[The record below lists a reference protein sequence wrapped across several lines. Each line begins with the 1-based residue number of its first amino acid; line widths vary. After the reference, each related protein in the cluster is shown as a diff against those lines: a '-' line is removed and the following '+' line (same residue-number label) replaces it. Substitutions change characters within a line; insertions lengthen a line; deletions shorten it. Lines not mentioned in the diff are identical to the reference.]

1 MTNKVITIG
10 TRGSDLALWQA
21 NYLKHQL
28 KEYCDLDA
36 RLQIIQTT
44 GDKITDLSFDKIEGK
59 GFFTKELE
67 EALLQGQ
74 IDVAVHSMKDMP
86 TDSPAGLC
94 LAAISYRED
103 SRDVL
108 LIHQRAV
115 NSEEELSLKK
125 GAVVGTSSVRRKS
138 QILHLRPDVKVE
150 DLRGN
155 VPTRIDKLK
164 KGDYDAI
171 LLAQAGLNRLAIDMD
186 EIKCIALHPAEFVP
200 APAQGVLAYQCR
212 VDDLELRKS
221 LMRIHDYEVAECTNV
236 ERKVLKMM
244 EGGCHIPLGVHCS
257 KDANGYYH
265 VHAAYSKG
273 LEHPLI
279 KIRKSQST
287 IFNLAELVAGELLK
301 YKQ

>member
-1 MTNKVITIG
+1 MTDKVITIG

-21 NYLKHQL
+21 NYLKNQL
-28 KEYCDLDA
+28 KENCGLESK
-36 RLQIIQTT
+36 LQIIQTT

-67 EALLQGQ
+67 EALLEGD

-86 TDSPAGLC
+86 TSSPAGLC
-94 LAAISYRED
+94 LAAVSYRED

-108 LIHQRAV
+108 LIHSRAI
-115 NSEEELSLKK
+115 SDDGELSLVKK
-125 GAVVGTSSVRRKS
+125 AVVGTSSVRRKS
-138 QILHLRPDVKVE
+138 QILHLRPDITVN

-155 VPTRIDKLK
+155 VPTRIGKLK
-164 KGDYDAI
+164 NGDYDAI
-171 LLAQAGLNRLAIDMD
+171 ILAQAGINRLSIDMQD
-186 EIKCIALHPAEFVP
+186 IKCIALHPAEFVP

-212 VDDLELRKS
+212 HDDLELRKT
-221 LMRIHDYEVAECTNV
+221 LMQLHNYDVAECTNV
-236 ERKVLKMM
+236 ERKILKMM
-244 EGGCHIPLGVHCS
+244 DGGCHIPLGVHCS

-287 IFNLAELVAGELLK
+287 IFNLAELVAGELIN

>member
-1 MTNKVITIG
+1 MTDKVITIG

-21 NYLKHQL
+21 NYLKNQL
-28 KEYCDLDA
+28 KENCGLDA
-36 RLQIIQTT
+36 KLQIIQTT

-67 EALLQGQ
+67 EALLEGD

-86 TDSPAGLC
+86 TSSPAGLC
-94 LAAISYRED
+94 LAAVSYRED

-108 LIHQRAV
+108 LIHSRAI
-115 NSEEELSLKK
+115 SDDGELSLVKK
-125 GAVVGTSSVRRKS
+125 AVVGTSSVRRKS
-138 QILHLRPDVKVE
+138 QILHLRPDITVN

-155 VPTRIDKLK
+155 VPTRIGKLK
-164 KGDYDAI
+164 NGDYDAI
-171 LLAQAGLNRLAIDMD
+171 ILAQAGINRLSIDMQD
-186 EIKCIALHPAEFVP
+186 IKCIALHPAEFVP

-212 VDDLELRKS
+212 HDDLELRKT
-221 LMRIHDYEVAECTNV
+221 LMQLHNYDVAECTNV
-236 ERKVLKMM
+236 ERKILKMM
-244 EGGCHIPLGVHCS
+244 DGGCHIPLGVHCS

-287 IFNLAELVAGELLK
+287 IFNLAELVAGELIN